1 MILDHVARFLEG
13 RQKKKTL
20 VNPKLWRGIS
30 LRIKEIVMTQA
41 LAPLAVLTLRR
52 NDIPKFQL
60 ILKPC

>member
-1 MILDHVARFLEG
+1 LEG
-13 RQKKKTL
+13 RQKRKTL

-30 LRIKEIVMTQA
+30 LRIKEIVMAQA